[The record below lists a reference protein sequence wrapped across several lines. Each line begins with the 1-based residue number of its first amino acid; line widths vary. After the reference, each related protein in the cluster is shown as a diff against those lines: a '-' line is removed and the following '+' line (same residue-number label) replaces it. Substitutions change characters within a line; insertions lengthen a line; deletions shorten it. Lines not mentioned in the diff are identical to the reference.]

1 MMLAPMP
8 ARRLLVLLA
17 MGGFV
22 GAVLA
27 QPQQAGRPQFRSGVD
42 LVHLDVSVLDKDR
55 RPVRGLTAA
64 DFSVFEVGRPH
75 TIAAFSAVD
84 LPDRE
89 PPTTPWMRDVAPDV
103 RSNTTIADHRLIVI
117 VMDDATIPFDLPMI
131 KSAKEIGRLAVERL
145 GANDLACVVF
155 TRDNRNAQEFTSD
168 RTRLLKAIDSFEF
181 GGRTIGLPP
190 NPPPGFQLAESNAFY
205 QSIGTLSRVAEA
217 LADVPERRKAVVY
230 VTVGLP
236 ADPETASTPVLAGG
250 TGDDFLGG
258 GEIGPMLRRIFDY
271 MSETYRR
278 AQAANVNIYTVSPA
292 GVGGM
297 DDYIQSQRWQGRFV
311 PPYETGFNYSEFL
324 IGIAENTGGRAF
336 TNRNE
341 FDSALTTIFQ
351 ENGSYY
357 LLGYQPP
364 NPALDGRFR
373 RIEVKVNRPGVTI
386 RTRSGYYNAKEKVEK
401 SAAAAPLTSA
411 LSGLLPKTE
420 VPLEVMAAP
429 FAIPGKV
436 EAGVAVVL
444 TVHED
449 LPARSSRTTED
460 VDLQISAFTQEGVQK
475 ASERLNTKVTL
486 RAGPAGPAEFE
497 VLSKIALRPGRYQLR
512 LAAVI
517 GGRAGSVY
525 YDIDIP
531 DFGAKSLS
539 ISGLVL
545 SSEPRPVSSPTDP
558 IKSLMPIAPTAR
570 RTFGASDKVTA
581 FARIYQ
587 GGRDPVA
594 ATTVTIKITDA
605 AGALRLN
612 RTQLVTA
619 GGESP
624 MGRGGRQGSAPV
636 ADVPAADRS
645 IDFRMDL
652 PLTSLPDGEYLL
664 TLDAATSRGVAQR
677 HVRFIVK

>member
-1 MMLAPMP
+1 MMRFSARLAVV
-8 ARRLLVLLA
+8 AA
-17 MGGFV
+17 C
-22 GAVLA
+22 AAASAALA
-27 QPQQAGRPQFRSGVD
+27 QTQQRERPQFRSGVD

-55 RPVRGLTAA
+55 RPVRGLAAA
-64 DFSVFEVGRPH
+64 DFSILEEGQPQTV
-75 TIAAFSAVD
+75 TAFSAVD
-84 LPDRE
+84 LPDPE

-103 RSNTTIADHRLIVI
+103 RSNSAIADRRLIVI

-131 KSAKEIGRLAVERL
+131 KSAREIGRLAIERL

-155 TRDNRNAQEFTSD
+155 TRDNRNAQEFTND
-168 RTRLLKAIDSFEF
+168 RARLLKAIESFEF
-181 GGRTIGLPP
+181 GGRTIGLAASV
-190 NPPPGFQLAESNAFY
+190 PGFQLAESNAFY
-205 QSIGTLSRVAEA
+205 ASIGTVSRVAES
-217 LADVPERRKAVVY
+217 LAAVPERRKAVIY

-236 ADPETASTPVLAGG
+236 ADPETAAAPVLAGG
-250 TGDDFLGG
+250 TGEEPLGG

-271 MSETYRR
+271 LRDTYRR
-278 AQAANVNIYTVSPA
+278 AQAANVNVYTVSPA

-297 DDYIQSQRWQGRFV
+297 DLYIQSQRWQGRFV
-311 PPYETGFNYSEFL
+311 PAYETGFNYSEFL
-324 IGIAENTGGRAF
+324 RGVAENTGGRAF
-336 TNRNE
+336 TDRNE
-341 FDSALTTIFQ
+341 FDTALTTIFE

-373 RIEVKVNRPGVTI
+373 RLEVKVNRPGVTV
-386 RTRSGYYNAKEKVEK
+386 RTRSGYYNAKEEVEK
-401 SAAAAPLTSA
+401 AAAAAPLTSA

-420 VPLEVMAAP
+420 IPLDVMAAP

-460 VDLQISAFTQEGVQK
+460 VDLQITAFTQEGAQR

-497 VLSKIALRPGRYQLR
+497 VLSKITLRPGRYQLR

-517 GGRAGSVY
+517 AGRSGSVY

-558 IKSLMPIAPTAR
+558 IKTLMPIAPTAR
-570 RTFGASDKVTA
+570 RTFGARDKVTA

-587 GGRDPVA
+587 GGRDPIA
-594 ATTVTIKITDA
+594 PTTVAVKITDST
-605 AGALRLN
+605 GTSRLS
-612 RTQLVTA
+612 RTQLVT
-619 GGESP
+619 GGSENP
-624 MGRGGRQGSAPV
+624 VARGPRPGAAPA
-636 ADVPAADRS
+636 ADVPTTDRS

-652 PLTSLPDGEYLL
+652 PLVSLPGGEYLL
-664 TLDAATSRGVAQR
+664 TIEASTPRGVAQR